1 GRRRASAWAQSMHLP
16 AAFLS
21 PEAAPMLCSC
31 RPRAVEIVELPARS
45 GAGIPVHGRCS
56 GHTGVMSGLT
66 DDEAMEVALAHADD
80 AATWGDVPVGAVVLS
95 PEGEVLAAA
104 GNRREADGDPT
115 GHAEIL
121 ALRAAGLGREDWRLS
136 DCTLVVTLEPCTMC
150 AGALVL
156 ARVRRVVLGAWDEK
170 AGACG
175 STRDVVRDSRL

>member
-1 GRRRASAWAQSMHLP
+1 MHLP

-95 PEGEVLAAA
+95 PEGEVLAAE
-104 GNRREADGDPT
+104 GNRREADGEPT
-115 GHAEIL
+115 GRAEIL
-121 ALRAAGLGREDWRLS
+121 AQHYECNVQDDWRH
-136 DCTLVVTLEPCTMC
+136 
-150 AGALVL
+150 
-156 ARVRRVVLGAWDEK
+156 
-170 AGACG
+170 
-175 STRDVVRDSRL
+175 